1 MAHGFLMF
9 FTNHLTTQER
19 CIAER
24 PAGLR
29 NFTANGLVLSI
40 LCFCTSKDSA
50 DPGVLLQGEFS
61 TMSLRDA
68 KKYGGVGAVLLT
80 LRNEKT
86 MLIC

>member
-68 KKYGGVGAVLLT
+68 KKIWRSGRRASYF
-80 LRNEKT
+80 EE
-86 MLIC
+86 